1 MELESR
7 PPRGAILA
15 LPAGIV
21 AALSVLIQIVEVAA
35 LRDPPL
41 GPVLLGLLVLVI
53 AMIAG
58 NRRKSD
64 AGVPTGLDL
73 PRFGFWLASLSLA
86 VASVVE
92 QPTWPSID
100 TFGTAILI
108 PYLAVL
114 AFAGVIAFD
123 RVLGKARRVET
134 VVAALTIFAAFG
146 GPQFLREGSSFHALY
161 GLLCVAALSYA
172 APELSFSRSP
182 SLRAFWFAIALLIGV
197 SLIPFSHGVDLG
209 HHLAGFCRMLMAF
222 APIPLIFAARDRLA
236 VARTATFAF
245 CFALLLG
252 VLSSATAI
260 LEAASFVEISHVMR
274 ARLSLFG
281 EHPNIIA
288 PYFAL
293 GIPLAL
299 AAAFQSRRVA
309 VKVLCLAI
317 AGGAFV
323 ALDLTQS
330 RASLA
335 GGVIGIVVV
344 LVLGLSA
351 PLTRLLDTRAK
362 WIAFL
367 LAIVIGGIGGGLA
380 MRHKIAKKLADPS
393 MEFRVYMWSTATK
406 ALRDRPL
413 SGYGFLS
420 SEPLMSHAESSDLDG
435 RTKDTHPH
443 MMVLAFALGAGIPAA
458 ILFTLILLAVA
469 LRASQAAIQTNELST
484 RFLAAAAAASLVA
497 LFLSNLLDQGLALN
511 APVPLHVGTLLALLA
526 GVVPRA
532 QEASYVVA
540 RRSSILLW
548 IAVLLVFGHSLQ
560 SRVSDCLAAGV
571 RTAIHDRETALAAKY
586 TAAAHFLD
594 PLDREAALRHAAAL
608 DRLGERQEAAD
619 VLAKATERFPLSPY
633 PWEALA
639 NLEYDRRNWTSA
651 LTALTRARQRDP
663 TGPSASQWSLRIAN
677 IHANL
682 GMRAEAMDE
691 FARAIRFD
699 YEAAQRA
706 GWIQD
711 EQKEYFVPVAGSEAP
726 IFLSGILQRNR
737 ELLPEAV
744 RTQPVQARR
753 IATTIVKIALGFRKF
768 EFARAVIAEYK
779 SLTSEPW
786 LPLEHLESEL
796 DRIEL
801 HESGESGKSAVATTE
816 PVDPSP
822 GAKDDLPQLAA
833 DRAANPISDNDRFAA
848 TAGQSVVFLDQG
860 HALAAAQDHQAALES
875 YRKGVAASYDIVAE
889 REYIAMLQDGIFES
903 ALAIPDLALA
913 RRELPANLYFHVAP
927 TDRISIH
934 VRLAR
939 AEIAANEWAA
949 AARTLGT
956 SCEMLESLAPN
967 RADDAASQVGELI
980 GAMLRGPDLERAE
993 ALLAASSDHGSGVLT
1008 AMYAYRAANR
1018 NDLAEAA
1025 AKRLRTE
1032 FPDWLKGGHGRRTRK

>member
-1 MELESR
+1 MAFESR
-7 PPRGAILA
+7 RPRGAILA
-15 LPAGIV
+15 LLAGV
-21 AALSVLIQIVEVAA
+21 AAALSVLVQIVEVAA
-35 LRDPPL
+35 LREPPL
-41 GPVLLGLLVLVI
+41 GPAMLGFVVLLVGGIVES
-53 AMIAG
+53 
-58 NRRKSD
+58 RRSGDSD
-64 AGVPTGLDL
+64 ARARLDL
-73 PRFGFWLASLSLA
+73 PRIGFWLASLSLA
-86 VASVVE
+86 VVSVLE

-100 TFGTAILI
+100 TYGTAIPI

-114 AFAGVIAFD
+114 AFTGVIGFD
-123 RVLGKARRVET
+123 CALGKARRVESA
-134 VVAALTIFAAFG
+134 VAALTIFAAFG
-146 GPQFLREGSSFHALY
+146 GPQFLRDGSSFHALY
-161 GLLCVAALSYA
+161 GLLCVAAIAYA
-172 APELSFSRSP
+172 APDLSLTRSP
-182 SLRAFWFAIALLIGV
+182 SLRAFWIAIAVLIGV
-197 SLIPFSHGVDLG
+197 SLVPFSHGVDRG
-209 HHLAGFCRMLMAF
+209 HHLAGSCRLLMAF

-236 VARTATFAF
+236 VARTAAFAF

-252 VLSSATAI
+252 VLSGATAI
-260 LEAASFVEISHVMR
+260 LEAASFVDLAHVLR

-293 GIPLAL
+293 GIPLAI
-299 AAAFQSRRVA
+299 AATFQSRRLA
-309 VKVLCLAI
+309 VKLLCLAI

-335 GGVIGIVVV
+335 GGAVGIVMV

-351 PLTRLLDTRAK
+351 PLTRRLDSRAK

-367 LAIVIGGIGGGLA
+367 LILGIGVIGGGLA

-393 MEFRVYMWSTATK
+393 MEFRVYMWSTATS

-420 SEPLMSHAESSDLDG
+420 SEPLMSHAEPSDLDG

-443 MMVLAFALGAGIPAA
+443 MMVLSFALGAGIPAA
-458 ILFTLILLAVA
+458 ILFTLILLAMA
-469 LRASQAAIQTNELST
+469 LRASQAAVQTDELST
-484 RFLAAAAAASLVA
+484 RFLAAATAASLIA

-511 APVPLHVGTLLALLA
+511 TPIPLHVGTLLALLA

-532 QEASYVVA
+532 PDEADGAA
-540 RRSSILLW
+540 RRPSILLW
-548 IAVLLVFGHSLQ
+548 IAVLLVFAHSLQ
-560 SRVSDCLAAGV
+560 SRISDCLTAIA
-571 RTAIHDRETALAAKY
+571 RTATQDRDAGQAATFAGIAY
-586 TAAAHFLD
+586 AID
-594 PLDREAALRHAAAL
+594 PLDRDVVLRHAAAL
-608 DRLGERQEAAD
+608 DRTGKRQEAAD
-619 VLAKATERFPLSPY
+619 VLAEATARFPLSPY

-651 LTALTRARQRDP
+651 LMALTRARQRDP

-706 GWIQD
+706 GWTQD
-711 EQKEYFVPVAGSEAP
+711 GQKEYFVPVAGSDVP
-726 IFLSGILQRNR
+726 IFLSSILQRNR
-737 ELLPEAV
+737 ELLPNAV

-768 EFARAVIAEYK
+768 EFARDVIAEYK

-796 DRIEL
+796 DRIER
-801 HESGESGKSAVATTE
+801 HENGEGALASETPDQVSATANDE
-816 PVDPSP
+816 SPSP
-822 GAKDDLPQLAA
+822 TTDRPA
-833 DRAANPISDNDRFAA
+833 DPIADNDRFAA

-860 HALAAAQDHQAALES
+860 RSLAEAKDYAAALES
-875 YRKGVAASYDIVAE
+875 FRKGLAAAYDIVAE
-889 REYIAMLQDGIFES
+889 RQYIAMLQDGIFDS

-913 RRELPANLYFHVAP
+913 RQELPANLYFHVLPA
-927 TDRISIH
+927 DRISIH

-939 AEIAANEWAA
+939 AEITANDFAGAESTIA
-949 AARTLGT
+949 TSLGLLT
-956 SCEMLESLAPN
+956 MLAPN
-967 RADDAASQVGELI
+967 RADDSASQVGEII
-980 GAMLRGPDLERAE
+980 GAMLRGSEAERAE
-993 ALLAASSDHGSGVLT
+993 ALLASFSNHGSGVLA

-1018 NDLAEAA
+1018 TELAEGA
-1025 AKRLRTE
+1025 AKRLRTD
-1032 FPDWLKGGHGRRTRK
+1032 FPDWLKGGHGRRPRK